1 MAEEKNNIEN
11 TNNLLK
17 EKLLKLLPAQGTK
30 ETHIGGMK
38 IYRYEIANKIEKC
51 FYIPIIVALLQGRK
65 HSVVVSEKITYGVNE
80 CLVTGADLPISSYL
94 MEVSQEQSLLSITL
108 QAHVTLLVM
117 KVLRNLTESIK
128 NVW

>member
-51 FYIPIIVALLQGRK
+51 FYIPIIVALLQGHK
-65 HSVVVSEKITYGVNE
+65 HSVVVSEKITYEAND
-80 CLVTGADLPISSYL
+80 CLVTGADLPISGYL
-94 MEVSQEQSLLSITL
+94 TEVSQEQPLLSITL